1 MEVVPTADTEV
12 VTDDNMATGLEVD
25 RLKGLLVL
33 MHRASQ
39 ESVTLLRHQISTLK
53 SDTLH
58 EKQAL
63 QSELDMLL
71 RSWDELKAET
81 KNHERELVQRLTV
94 DHELEMN
101 DLRKSLYVKD
111 DEINT
116 LKSEKQLLE
125 ELAVETEKKIHD
137 KMSQLE
143 KRNKD
148 LEQKLQI
155 MEKRITQQ
163 TIDRETAVKE
173 VREKML
179 NDHRN
184 EIESLRCKFKLMTS
198 MERSPSDTS
207 LERIE
212 RPDVID
218 IASHEAIIDQMKVDK
233 PLLESQQL
241 AGRALL
247 WDKPVDRAAWSDYR
261 AGEVAQKPYVYQ
273 TDTE

>member
-1 MEVVPTADTEV
+1 MCVGTSEADLCETATSMEIVATCDMEV
-12 VTDDNMATGLEVD
+12 VTDDNMGTGLEVD
-25 RLKGLLVL
+25 RLRQLLVL

-39 ESVTLLRHQISTLK
+39 ESIALLRQQISTLK
-53 SDTLH
+53 TDTMQ

-63 QSELDMLL
+63 QSELDVLL

-125 ELAVETEKKIHD
+125 DQAAERHQTLHDEKL
-137 KMSQLE
+137 QLE
-143 KRNKD
+143 RRIQE
-148 LEQKLQI
+148 LEQKVQN

-179 NDHRN
+179 SDHRN

-207 LERIE
+207 LEKIE
-212 RPDVID
+212 QTSLTSRPTRR
-218 IASHEAIIDQMKVDK
+218 S
-233 PLLESQQL
+233 ST
-241 AGRALL
+241 R
-247 WDKPVDRAAWSDYR
+247 
-261 AGEVAQKPYVYQ
+261 
-273 TDTE
+273 